1 MFKEIKDEKAF
12 DGILNQIIDNIQN
25 GHLKAGDALPA
36 ERTMAETMGV
46 SRPAVREVLRALELL
61 GIIKTVPGGGNY
73 IADDLDS
80 WLIGPLSI
88 LFKLNNGYIRQTQQ
102 LRAALELEMAILAA
116 RKCTPLDAA
125 ELWRILSSI
134 DKAEDE
140 KTRGELDKELHTQIA
155 KIADNPMIYS
165 VLAAADQLIE
175 NIIAGTR
182 DYIMKKKDTFK
193 IGELSKLFDIGVDS
207 IRYYEKVGILHPVRN
222 DENNYRMYTIDDVRR
237 LALIREL
244 LRLSFSTDQ
253 IREYDED
260 RNVDSTTSLL
270 RAELDVVDAEI
281 AKLKATRDS
290 IQNRLD
296 TITSLCSP
304 DIQDEFETIVI
315 KELPDRKCV
324 MVTDDNLP
332 DDYVSYYVV
341 KYMQSHNTR
350 IDTIGACDCYTLDIP
365 GSNPKSKY
373 YRTKNVFFFAPY
385 LDDADCNYV
394 LQAGRYLSMT
404 YKGALTKTKELLPQ
418 LYTYAQD
425 HQLEIASDPV
435 EMCHIDDYETNDDSE
450 YIIELQLM
458 IK

>member
-1 MFKEIKDEKAF
+1 MRS
-12 DGILNQIIDNIQN
+12 GI
-25 GHLKAGDALPA
+25 G
-36 ERTMAETMGV
+36 
-46 SRPAVREVLRALELL
+46 
-61 GIIKTVPGGGNY
+61 
-73 IADDLDS
+73 
-80 WLIGPLSI
+80 
-88 LFKLNNGYIRQTQQ
+88 
-102 LRAALELEMAILAA
+102 
-116 RKCTPLDAA
+116 
-125 ELWRILSSI
+125 
-134 DKAEDE
+134 
-140 KTRGELDKELHTQIA
+140 
-155 KIADNPMIYS
+155 
-165 VLAAADQLIE
+165 
-175 NIIAGTR
+175 

-237 LALIREL
+237 LALIREQ

-281 AKLKATRDS
+281 AKLIATRDS

-385 LDDADCNYV
+385 LEDADCNYV
-394 LQAGRYLSMT
+394 LPAGRYLSMT

>member
-1 MFKEIKDEKAF
+1 MRS
-12 DGILNQIIDNIQN
+12 GI
-25 GHLKAGDALPA
+25 G
-36 ERTMAETMGV
+36 
-46 SRPAVREVLRALELL
+46 
-61 GIIKTVPGGGNY
+61 
-73 IADDLDS
+73 
-80 WLIGPLSI
+80 
-88 LFKLNNGYIRQTQQ
+88 
-102 LRAALELEMAILAA
+102 
-116 RKCTPLDAA
+116 
-125 ELWRILSSI
+125 
-134 DKAEDE
+134 
-140 KTRGELDKELHTQIA
+140 
-155 KIADNPMIYS
+155 
-165 VLAAADQLIE
+165 
-175 NIIAGTR
+175 

-365 GSNPKSKY
+365 GSNPKSRSKFH
-373 YRTKNVFFFAPY
+373 RTKNVFLFTPY
-385 LDDADCNYV
+385 LEDADCNYV
-394 LQAGRYLSMT
+394 LPSRKISLHDIQGRPGQT
-404 YKGALTKTKELLPQ
+404 KGTAATALYIRTGSSASECQVALLKCV
-418 LYTYAQD
+418 
-425 HQLEIASDPV
+425 I
-435 EMCHIDDYETNDDSE
+435 
-450 YIIELQLM
+450 
-458 IK
+458 

>member
-1 MFKEIKDEKAF
+1 M
-12 DGILNQIIDNIQN
+12 
-25 GHLKAGDALPA
+25 
-36 ERTMAETMGV
+36 
-46 SRPAVREVLRALELL
+46 
-61 GIIKTVPGGGNY
+61 
-73 IADDLDS
+73 
-80 WLIGPLSI
+80 
-88 LFKLNNGYIRQTQQ
+88 
-102 LRAALELEMAILAA
+102 
-116 RKCTPLDAA
+116 
-125 ELWRILSSI
+125 
-134 DKAEDE
+134 
-140 KTRGELDKELHTQIA
+140 
-155 KIADNPMIYS
+155 
-165 VLAAADQLIE
+165 
-175 NIIAGTR
+175 
-182 DYIMKKKDTFK
+182 
-193 IGELSKLFDIGVDS
+193 SKLFDIGVDS

-244 LRLSFSTDQ
+244 LGLSFSTDQ

-260 RNVDSTTSLL
+260 RNIDSTTSLL

-341 KYMQSHNTR
+341 KYMQSHNTK

-385 LDDADCNYV
+385 LEDADCNYV

-404 YKGALTKTKELLPQ
+404 YKGALTKTKELLPR

-450 YIIELQLM
+450 YIIELQL
-458 IK
+458 